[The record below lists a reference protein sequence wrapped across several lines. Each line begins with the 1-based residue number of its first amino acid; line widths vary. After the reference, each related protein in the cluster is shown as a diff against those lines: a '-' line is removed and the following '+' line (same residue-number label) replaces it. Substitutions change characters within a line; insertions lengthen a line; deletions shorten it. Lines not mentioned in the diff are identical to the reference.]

1 MDTQSS
7 SLHEERLD
15 RVAALI
21 HGSGAKSIVDLGCGS
36 DSLLRR
42 LVREPTYNRITGLE
56 QSGVSLRQA
65 RAMLDD
71 ISPDESRVS
80 LLQGSYMDSD
90 LKLTGFGAAAMVE
103 TIEHVN
109 PGRLSE
115 VQRAVFDH
123 YRPDWLVMTT
133 PNAEYNPL
141 YGLRPGAFRDP
152 DHKFEWNRDK
162 FRKWCTTTARQSGY
176 QVRFGGIGEDDEE
189 FGPPTQVAVF
199 TGLQVVVATEERER
213 KKYV

>member
-21 HGSGAKSIVDLGCGS
+21 RGSGAKSVADLGCGS
-36 DSLLRR
+36 GSLLRR
-42 LVREPTYNRITGLE
+42 LVQEPVYTRITGLE
-56 QSGVSLRQA
+56 QSGLSLKHA
-65 RAMLDD
+65 CTMLEE
-71 ISPDESRVS
+71 IAPDESRVS
-80 LLQGSYMDSD
+80 LLQGSYMDSGLD
-90 LKLTGFGAAAMVE
+90 LTGFDAAAMVE

-141 YGLRPGAFRDP
+141 YGLRPGEFRDP

-176 QVRFGGIGEDDEE
+176 QVRFSGIGEDDEE
-189 FGPPTQVAVF
+189 LGPPTQMAVF
-199 TGLQVVVATEERER
+199 TRL
-213 KKYV
+213 